1 LAHYLTEMVKTN
13 LCKIQFTKKF
23 SLVGAQTQTSFSNE
37 YEERNKFESLSDSY
51 TNNPVDLL
59 TRPGYKHFTKQ
70 DNPHDRGPYRNTFQS
85 LSHHHNPQTCQT

>member
-1 LAHYLTEMVKTN
+1 MVKTN

-59 TRPGYKHFTKQ
+59 THPGYKHFTKQ